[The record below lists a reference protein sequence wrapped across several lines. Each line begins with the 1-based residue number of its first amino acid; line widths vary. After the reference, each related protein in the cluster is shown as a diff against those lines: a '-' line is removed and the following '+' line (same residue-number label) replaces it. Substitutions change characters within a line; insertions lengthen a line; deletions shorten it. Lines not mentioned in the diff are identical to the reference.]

1 MFMLSCPQV
10 TTDTSVSQSA
20 DMLQFVSDISSL
32 GRRGQQTKK
41 WRRQATLMTIAQ
53 HDLCLLRG
61 QLCVQVSGKECEPD
75 CLGAAEWKQAEC
87 GMVGLYMFIKNET
100 ISLVSMDYAS
110 DSISEISNTSD
121 KMNDLSICNL
131 EPKVVKTSP
140 ISLLDQSLCN

>member
-1 MFMLSCPQV
+1 M
-10 TTDTSVSQSA
+10 
-20 DMLQFVSDISSL
+20 
-32 GRRGQQTKK
+32 
-41 WRRQATLMTIAQ
+41 MTIAQ

>member
-1 MFMLSCPQV
+1 
-10 TTDTSVSQSA
+10 
-20 DMLQFVSDISSL
+20 
-32 GRRGQQTKK
+32 
-41 WRRQATLMTIAQ
+41 MTIAQ

-61 QLCVQVSGKECEPD
+61 QLCVQVSGKECQPD
-75 CLGAAEWKQAEC
+75 CVGAAEWKQAEC

-121 KMNDLSICNL
+121 KMNELSICNL